1 MTFGLA
7 TRRVPQVLIALLAG
21 AIISPSMA
29 MAQAEGCSAI
39 TTASLNIAN
48 AVMTASKLN
57 EADKDLPRHCV
68 LSGKLN
74 ERTGA
79 DGKNYAIQFEMRLP
93 TDWNGRFLHQVNGGN
108 DGEVVPALGDRPD
121 FNAMGGTSA
130 LARGFAVLSSDSGHS
145 GRDPANQSMGLA
157 GGAAFGFDPQARR
170 DYGYSADLAL
180 APVAHAILAA
190 HYGRKPDYSYMYGCS
205 NGGRHAMVGASR
217 MPEAYDGF
225 LVGNPGF
232 DLPKAAIQHA
242 WDFQNFTRIDPDIRK
257 AFSQEDGRLVS
268 AKIIAVCDRLDGA
281 EDGLTGNLAACRK
294 TFDFSSLQCAP
305 GVTEACLPE
314 VKVTAL
320 KAIFAGPK
328 NSKGEAL
335 YSDWPADGG
344 VGTGNWR
351 TWKVESPIAPWN
363 HYPIIATMGAASLA
377 TIFTT
382 PPTRVEG
389 DNDHLNAFLATFD
402 FDRDAP
408 KIFARDLAFGESAME
423 FMAPPDVDDPRLS
436 GLQAARHRMIIY
448 HGQADPVFSV
458 NDTIRWYEKLNANSG
473 GGAAAFA
480 RLFTVPGVTHCRG
493 GVGLDRFDALQAL
506 TEWVEHGKA
515 PEQIIASASPGNK
528 ETPAAWSATRSRPLC
543 PWPKYARYQSG
554 DIESAASF
562 ACVAP

>member
-7 TRRVPQVLIALLAG
+7 TRRAPQALIALLAG

-29 MAQAEGCSAI
+29 LAQADGCSAV

-48 AVMTASKLN
+48 AVITASKLN

-79 DGKNYAIQFEMRLP
+79 DGKTYAIQFEMRLP

-121 FNAMGGTSA
+121 FNSMGGTSA

-145 GRDPANQSMGLA
+145 GRDPANQSLGLA

-180 APVAHAILAA
+180 APVARAILAT

-257 AFSQEDGRLVS
+257 AFSQEDARLVS

-305 GVTEACLPE
+305 WVTEACLPD
-314 VKVTAL
+314 VKVAAL

-389 DNDHLNAFLATFD
+389 DNDHLNAFLSTFD

-408 KIFARDLAFGESAME
+408 KIFAKDSAFGESAME
-423 FMAPPDVDDPRLS
+423 FMAPPDVDHPRLS
-436 GLQAARHRMIIY
+436 GLQAARHKMIIY

-458 NDTIRWYEKLNANSG
+458 NDTIRWYEKLNVNSG
-473 GGAAAFA
+473 GDAAAFA
-480 RLFTVPGVTHCRG
+480 RLFTIPGVTHCRG

-528 ETPAAWSATRSRPLC
+528 EIPAAWSATRSRPLC
-543 PWPKYARYQSG
+543 PWPKYARYRNG
-554 DIESAASF
+554 DIESASSF